1 MSAAAVPATPNPIEA
16 ARALCATGRLQDALN
31 ALSTTS
37 EDTSDLYILRG
48 EIQFGLGRFH
58 EAAGSYFTAV
68 ASDQEN
74 VLAQFNLG
82 ICLQQLSR
90 WGDAALAFERVLEVD
105 ADRDEARLG
114 LGACLLQLNRPE
126 EAIAVFDAC
135 WSDSART
142 RADFGKAVALQFL
155 RRIDESEAAYRQML
169 QNEQQPED
177 VLTNLVAL
185 SAEIRDWDAV
195 QHYASRLFE
204 ISPHSVPAMQGLA
217 AVALERG
224 EFGTAVQYCGRI
236 VELAPECMEALHNL
250 RYATGQVM
258 AALQRRAATQAS
270 GNTKQSR
277 TRQAPRNHREPTSI

>member
-1 MSAAAVPATPNPIEA
+1 MSAAAVPATPNPVEA
-16 ARALCATGRLQDALN
+16 ALALRAAGRLQDALN
-31 ALSTTS
+31 VLSTVS

-48 EIQFGLGRFH
+48 EIQFALGRFH

-68 ASDQEN
+68 ASDPEN
-74 VLAQFNLG
+74 VIAQFNLG
-82 ICLQQLSR
+82 ICMQQLSR
-90 WGDAALAFERVLEVD
+90 WDDAALAFQRVLEVD
-105 ADRDEARLG
+105 PDRDEARLG

-126 EAIAVFDAC
+126 EALAVFDAC
-135 WSDSART
+135 WSDASRT

-155 RRIDESEAAYRQML
+155 RRFDESEAAYRQML
-169 QNEQQPED
+169 QNDQQPED

-195 QHYASRLFE
+195 QRYASRLLD
-204 ISPHSVPAMQGLA
+204 ISPQSVPAMQGLA

-224 EFGTAVQYCGRI
+224 DFGTAVQYCGHI

-258 AALQRRAATQAS
+258 AALQKRAAAQPSA
-270 GNTKQSR
+270 KPKHSR
-277 TRQAPRNHREPTSI
+277 ARPAQR